1 MACFIKEKEK
11 STADILNDL
20 AHPDELHLVKLLAAI
35 DQDIPYSELQ
45 KVTHLHPVYYQKLLH
60 IVRLGKS
67 YYKRRSSLRVICCK
81 KLKSMDSLTHY

>member
-1 MACFIKEKEK
+1 M
-11 STADILNDL
+11 NDL

-60 IVRLGKS
+60 IVRLGK
-67 YYKRRSSLRVICCK
+67 
-81 KLKSMDSLTHY
+81 KLLQEKEQPSRDLLQEAKDYGFFNPLLAKILQNQLLKFAL